1 MTEPANSSYD
11 WKYLMYQPYK
21 WLVFLPLMIVNSVLF
36 ATLAALCA
44 LLISAKAGSFMGRC
58 WARVCCWITPVKV
71 FVKGKAQIEAGK
83 SYVIVSNHQTIWDI
97 FLLYGYFPT
106 DFRWVMKKELRKI
119 PFIGY
124 ASEKVGH
131 IFIDRS
137 SPRAAVHSLEE
148 AKRKLDNGISV
159 VIFPEGTR
167 SGQKEMR
174 PFKKGAFRLA
184 FELGFDILPITIID
198 SYKINRSGFFNLMPG
213 RAGLIIHPPVN
224 THLFTDKLE
233 DLVSYTREVIN
244 SALTD

>member
-1 MTEPANSSYD
+1 
-11 WKYLMYQPYK
+11 
-21 WLVFLPLMIVNSVLF
+21 
-36 ATLAALCA
+36 
-44 LLISAKAGSFMGRC
+44 
-58 WARVCCWITPVKV
+58 
-71 FVKGKAQIEAGK
+71 
-83 SYVIVSNHQTIWDI
+83 
-97 FLLYGYFPT
+97 
-106 DFRWVMKKELRKI
+106 MKKELRKI

-137 SPRAAVHSLEE
+137 SPRTAVQSLEE